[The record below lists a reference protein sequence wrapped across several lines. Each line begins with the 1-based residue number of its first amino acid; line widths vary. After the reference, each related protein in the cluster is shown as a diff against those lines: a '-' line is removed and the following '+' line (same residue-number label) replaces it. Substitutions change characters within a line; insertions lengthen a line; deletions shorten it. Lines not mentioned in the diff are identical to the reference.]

1 MKPIVPESENAAL
14 SKWNAPE
21 CHFTIEYS
29 PRALDDIRLTV
40 VEAFFSLQHGGVE
53 AGGILFGNWDGK
65 RLAITGY
72 AALDCEHAFGPSFTL
87 SPRDEGRL
95 AELLAAPVGKGL
107 RPAGWYHSHTRSEI
121 FLSDADQQIHR
132 RFFPEPWQVALVLKP
147 HTFHPTRAGFFFR
160 GVDGGIHAETSY
172 NEFVLSPLALKPGAP
187 GVPATDHPKPAPA
200 PVSGPIP
207 FRNGA
212 PPEPPPPPA
221 AEPAAPAETLPLP
234 KFLDL
239 PQPRSRRFLKVTLAL
254 LAGFALGAAAYLTRD
269 NWLPPLLALARP
281 APPSSLGLN
290 TIDYNGQ
297 LQIRWNSN
305 SAAVQ
310 QATGGAL
317 SIDSGG
323 AVPQEISLDKAHLLS
338 GVVTIARQAP
348 RVDVSLSLTDP
359 DGRPAREATTFMG
372 KLPDADDAAAQ
383 QQRDNLA
390 KQVAK
395 MQSDLNTV
403 KKTVDQHGRQ
413 LRERQ

>member
-1 MKPIVPESENAAL
+1 MVNGWRLPIMPRSIASTRSVHPSRFPRGMKA
-14 SKWNAPE
+14 
-21 CHFTIEYS
+21 
-29 PRALDDIRLTV
+29 
-40 VEAFFSLQHGGVE
+40 
-53 AGGILFGNWDGK
+53 
-65 RLAITGY
+65 
-72 AALDCEHAFGPSFTL
+72 
-87 SPRDEGRL
+87 RL
-95 AELLAAPVGKGL
+95 AELLAAPVGNGL

-121 FLSDADQQIHR
+121 FLSDADQEIHR

-338 GVVTIARQAP
+338 GVVTIARQARACRRKPESHSTRMAGP
-348 RVDVSLSLTDP
+348 RA
-359 DGRPAREATTFMG
+359 RPQHLWESFRTPTMPQPSSSATIWRNRSRKCSPIST
-372 KLPDADDAAAQ
+372 
-383 QQRDNLA
+383 R
-390 KQVAK
+390 
-395 MQSDLNTV
+395 
-403 KKTVDQHGRQ
+403 
-413 LRERQ
+413 